1 MYIPITQVGVKKIVV
16 YLNKV
21 DMIDDPDMVELV
33 ELDTREAL
41 NEFGFDGD
49 NTPIISGSALCAL
62 EVGNPWFSCVLID
75 IVHCT
80 HK

>member
-62 EVGNPWFSCVLID
+62 EVGNP
-75 IVHCT
+75 
-80 HK
+80 

>member
-1 MYIPITQVGVKKIVV
+1 MGIHTPQVGVKKIVV

-41 NEFGFDGD
+41 NEFGYDGD

-62 EVGNPWFSCVLID
+62 EVTLDFPGFL
-75 IVHCT
+75 
-80 HK
+80 